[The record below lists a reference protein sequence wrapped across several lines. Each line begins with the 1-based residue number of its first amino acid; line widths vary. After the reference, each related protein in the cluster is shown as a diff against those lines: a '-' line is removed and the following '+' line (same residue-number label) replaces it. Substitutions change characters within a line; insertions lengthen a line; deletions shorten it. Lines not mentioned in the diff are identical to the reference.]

1 MPRKPDPG
9 ARARIL
15 DVASRLFYER
25 GVRAVGM
32 QQIIDECGC
41 GKNLL
46 YREFSSK
53 DELVV
58 AWLEQARAS
67 QQARMATA
75 IEPLQGDPA
84 AQLVAI
90 VRSEVDALCP
100 GFRGCALRN
109 ALVEFPDPGH
119 PAHQV
124 VVAQQEARRAVL
136 RDLAE
141 QAGARDPGGLA
152 DRVSLVL
159 DGLSTSGSV
168 LGPEG
173 PAAAAVELAEQI
185 IRDALPAGRTSP
197 GRADTTGRAAAA
209 GPTAPAGPTAASGR
223 DVAGGAAPA
232 GRAAGADR

>member
-9 ARARIL
+9 ARDRIL
-15 DVASRLFYER
+15 DIASRLFYER

-58 AWLEQARAS
+58 AWLEQARAD
-67 QQARMATA
+67 QQARLAAA

-84 AQLVAI
+84 AQLVAV
-90 VRSEVDALCP
+90 VRSDVDALCP

-109 ALVEFPDPGH
+109 ALVEFPDPDH

-136 RDLAE
+136 RDLAA
-141 QAGARDPGGLA
+141 QAGARDPSGLA

-168 LGPEG
+168 LGPDG
-173 PAAAAVELAEQI
+173 PAAAAVELAEQLV
-185 IRDALPAGRTSP
+185 RDALPAGRTP
-197 GRADTTGRAAAA
+197 AGRRGSTRRRAAARR
-209 GPTAPAGPTAASGR
+209 TTAADR
-223 DVAGGAAPA
+223 AGAEP
-232 GRAAGADR
+232 AGADRTAAADL